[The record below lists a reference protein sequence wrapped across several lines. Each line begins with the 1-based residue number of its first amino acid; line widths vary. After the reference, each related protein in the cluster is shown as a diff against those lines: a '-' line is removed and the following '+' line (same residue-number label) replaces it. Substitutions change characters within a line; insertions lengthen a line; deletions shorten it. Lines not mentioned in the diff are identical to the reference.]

1 MLELGAAV
9 IADGLLDFT
18 KRLLIRRV
26 CHHARG
32 NVILVRYADDIVA
45 GFEYQADA
53 KRFQAEL
60 LDKMLLIG
68 IKLERQ
74 SVSSRSFP
82 PPEKFLQPR
91 GPRAPERRN
100 PATRLILKEICH
112 GATAFLAGY
121 LRLSLVTC
129 PVAMLPATSEAEK
142 VRFHTLNRA
151 TGNRVHA
158 CYVDAQTGKP
168 VDDEDQ
174 VKGYEREDGVCHAG
188 G

>member
-60 LDKMLLIG
+60 RDRLARFTLTSAMTND
-68 IKLERQ
+68 
-74 SVSSRSFP
+74 SS
-82 PPEKFLQPR
+82 
-91 GPRAPERRN
+91 
-100 PATRLILKEICH
+100 
-112 GATAFLAGY
+112 
-121 LRLSLVTC
+121 
-129 PVAMLPATSEAEK
+129 MLP
-142 VRFHTLNRA
+142 VLC
-151 TGNRVHA
+151 GNT
-158 CYVDAQTGKP
+158 Q
-168 VDDEDQ
+168 
-174 VKGYEREDGVCHAG
+174 
-188 G
+188 